1 MLIARPSPVTLYS
14 TVCIALAL
22 GGRLDSVLVGS
33 DVVADGEGAVGL
45 VDAGLDELG
54 NGGTADCF
62 PAVPLAITRAI
73 TSAATSSTAAA
84 AATHNQRGA
93 FGRPGA
99 SSSVDWSGGG

>member
-22 GGRLDSVLVGS
+22 GGGLDSVLVGS

-45 VDAGLDELG
+45 VDAGLDELCIAG
-54 NGGTADCF
+54 NGATAVCF

-99 SSSVDWSGGG
+99 GSSVD